1 APQWRARGAVFSVP
15 TDRCFQAEFVET
27 AHLHVALMQKGCVP
41 PAETPLAQSS
51 SKGLFQGGLSSALK
65 RGLREGAASIPI
77 ASFGAGLLGDAAS
90 ERGEVVGSLKLPI
103 GRRMACSG
111 QDAGGRSFS
120 EQDAGAGDAASW
132 ARLLEGGSNQ
142 REKGS
147 LLIELAAQL
156 PQPPASAAW
165 ESVVAAAPTAVT
177 ATPGAASE
185 FRGSAPSALSAER
198 LEAVPSGTCDPALHA
213 LTPRSDASE
222 SGASER
228 TSCAASDSAASA
240 ERPGSTGSTAL
251 PRGQEPEDEFAA
263 SEGALSQG
271 SSTKAMVEQLLLGRE
286 APARPRASPA
296 QWRSSA
302 VDSGATESE
311 AFSGGSCCSSELN
324 IFNINH
330 PASSSV

>member
-1 APQWRARGAVFSVP
+1 
-15 TDRCFQAEFVET
+15 AEFVET

-111 QDAGGRSFS
+111 
-120 EQDAGAGDAASW
+120 QDAGAGDAASW

-263 SEGALSQG
+263 SEGALPQG

-296 QWRSSA
+296 QW
-302 VDSGATESE
+302 
-311 AFSGGSCCSSELN
+311 
-324 IFNINH
+324 
-330 PASSSV
+330 